1 MNFEVL
7 TLFPGM
13 MNSIFGESIIG
24 RAIEA
29 GKISVKALD
38 FNGRNCYTMKY
49 RTLRLRLP

>member
-24 RAIEA
+24 RAIDNTRGNILLSFINA
-29 GKISVKALD
+29 W
-38 FNGRNCYTMKY
+38 FPR
-49 RTLRLRLP
+49 RLIPGADWYLL